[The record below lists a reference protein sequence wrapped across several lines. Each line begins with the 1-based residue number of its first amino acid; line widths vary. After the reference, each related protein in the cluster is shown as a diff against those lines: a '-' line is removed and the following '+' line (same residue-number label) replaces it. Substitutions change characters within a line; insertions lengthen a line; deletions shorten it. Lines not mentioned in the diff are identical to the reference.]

1 MADPAPMTSAP
12 APDPVTPVGTQP
24 PVALTVA
31 GSDSGGAAG
40 LQADIKTMAALG
52 VYATTAVTLVTA
64 QNSMEV
70 RDVVRLSPGLVD
82 SQISAVVDDL
92 TVGAVKTGMLGSL
105 GVVEVVARRAAAGD
119 LPSLVVDPVLVT
131 STGRVTMADEGID
144 AYRTLLLPHALVA
157 TPNLWEAALLAGME
171 PAAVEDVAGM
181 SAAARRVHAFG
192 PAWVLVKGGH
202 LPGVESDAGDAPDDV
217 VDVLYDG
224 TDITVLRRPR
234 VDTAN
239 THGTGC
245 SLSAAIAAHLS
256 RGAAVV
262 PAVEAATEF
271 VGRALAGGATWHL
284 GGGHGPIDHF
294 GWSSDPPGHPDR
306 R

>member
-1 MADPAPMTSAP
+1 MTDLAPPMPATADRVAS
-12 APDPVTPVGTQP
+12 GRTQP
-24 PVALTVA
+24 PVALTIA

-70 RDVVRLSPGLVD
+70 RDVVHLSAGLVD

-92 TVGAVKTGMLGSL
+92 PVEAVKTGMLGSAA
-105 GVVEVVARRAAAGD
+105 VVEAVARRAAAGD
-119 LPSLVVDPVLVT
+119 LPGLVVDPVLVT
-131 STGRVTMADEGID
+131 STGRVTMTDEGID

-171 PAAVEDVAGM
+171 PAAVEDVPGM
-181 SAAARRVHAFG
+181 STAARRVHAFG

-202 LPGVESDAGDAPDDV
+202 LPGVEADAGDAPDDV

-224 TDITVLRRPR
+224 TDITVLRGPR
-234 VDTAN
+234 VDTPN

-245 SLSAAIAAHLS
+245 SLSAAIAAHLA
-256 RGAAVV
+256 RGAAVAR
-262 PAVEAATEF
+262 AVEAATVF
-271 VGRALAGGATWHL
+271 VRRALVEGAIWHL
-284 GGGHGPIDHF
+284 GGGQGPIDHF
-294 GWSSDPPGHPDR
+294 GGSSGPPGHPDR

>member
-1 MADPAPMTSAP
+1 MTSAP

-92 TVGAVKTGMLGSL
+92 PVGAVKTGMLGSL

-294 GWSSDPPGHPDR
+294 GWSSVPPGHPDR